1 LTKPGKRQTVYS
13 CIHCIAYDRFAVSGQ
28 LSFVDVVVDDAF
40 AILYKIVNDGH
51 HSASPTS
58 VVISANVRIGRWD
71 NGGWSLGLINWLG
84 NGHCTVAGCGPEL
97 SAADNCGD
105 NQLLVFEFDERIAYP
120 CD

>member
-1 LTKPGKRQTVYS
+1 VQPASTVVQRLQYQHAPLTLGLDCFTHRNTRRALTLIVAS
-13 CIHCIAYDRFAVSGQ
+13 
-28 LSFVDVVVDDAF
+28 VDAVVVS
-40 AILYKIVNDGH
+40 IY

-58 VVISANVRIGRWD
+58 VLISANVRIGRWD

-105 NQLLVFEFDERIAYP
+105 NQLLIFEFDERIAYP